1 MNVERRTEL
10 YLLKPHRAG
19 IGDPEIARVYQVEI
33 APSND
38 KQKNKEP
45 QAAREIIARDAIYN
59 TNFYA
64 DRPAVLPMTL
74 ISSKRLFLPPIVL
87 AGARTFG
94 NFNIVEG
101 PLALALVPRFLFL
114 ALSLSL
120 CHAPSS
126 STYGS
131 LSVKSRGNSYLRDLY
146 LISAHK
152 KDDRDNVRGILP
164 ARRANDTLCDG
175 SQAKDESGGARR
187 CPRLVCALKERAGAT
202 KRGREEKSDDTSSRK
217 NRKVDIGDGN

>member
-64 DRPAVLPMTL
+64 DRSAVLPMTL

-101 PLALALVPRFLFL
+101 PLRSRSRASLPLSRS
-114 ALSLSL
+114 LSLSRTFIIDVRFPECKIAWKFVL
-120 CHAPSS
+120 KRPVSNIRAQE
-126 STYGS
+126 GR
-131 LSVKSRGNSYLRDLY
+131 SR
-146 LISAHK
+146 
-152 KDDRDNVRGILP
+152 
-164 ARRANDTLCDG
+164 
-175 SQAKDESGGARR
+175 
-187 CPRLVCALKERAGAT
+187 
-202 KRGREEKSDDTSSRK
+202 
-217 NRKVDIGDGN
+217 